1 MSWPWTRPE
10 GVPAEGPAHHLGIV
24 PGDVPDTVIMPGD
37 PKRTELIAR
46 RFDGAEL
53 VADQRE
59 YVTRRG
65 TYEGVPVAT
74 TSTGIGCP
82 STAIAV
88 EELANSGARNL
99 IRLGTCGV
107 MQPEIPNGT
116 LILASAAVR
125 GDGTTRQYVPPE
137 FPAVAD
143 PDLLAV
149 LRSVAEAEGIEHSVG
164 VIRAHDAFYRESPW
178 AHPGWE
184 DAVRPWTERGV
195 LAVEN
200 ESSALFVVSHLRGVR
215 AATCLIAAGNLVT
228 GVDPTGEELERG
240 LDDALTVVLG
250 AARAMA
256 ERR

>member
-1 MSWPWTRPE
+1 MQLEVT
-10 GVPAEGPAHHLGIV
+10 AEMVRLLERG
-24 PGDVPDTVIMPGD
+24 
-37 PKRTELIAR
+37 E
-46 RFDGAEL
+46 RFA
-53 VADQRE
+53 
-59 YVTRRG
+59 
-65 TYEGVPVAT
+65 VAT
-74 TSTGIGCP
+74 MVDAHGSTP
-82 STAIAV
+82 QRV
-88 EELANSGARNL
+88 GARL
-99 IRLGTCGV
+99 L
-107 MQPEIPNGT
+107 
-116 LILASAAVR
+116 VR
-125 GDGTTRQYVPPE
+125 GDGTTSQYVPPE

-149 LRSVAEAEGIEHSVG
+149 LRSVADAEGIEHSVG

-200 ESSALFVVSHLRGVR
+200 ESSALFVVGHLRGVR

-228 GVDPTGEELERG
+228 GVDPTDDELERG

-256 ERR
+256 ERDG